1 MTRRQER
8 KIMIMAAVLVLG
20 FIEGDGQDWTR
31 GNSGFRGRADTV
43 WLFFDLGFV
52 GGLVKFENVWID

>member
-1 MTRRQER
+1 
-8 KIMIMAAVLVLG
+8 MIMAAVLVLG